1 MHATALCFTMLSA
14 GESAVYTMVVLFL
27 VTTVT
32 FRVGCPRLAQAT
44 AVGTLG
50 DWTAFF
56 VDMDQSSVYTR

>member
-1 MHATALCFTMLSA
+1 MLAAS
-14 GESAVYTMVVLFL
+14 ESAVYTMVVLFL
-27 VTTVT
+27 ITTVT

-56 VDMDQSSVYTR
+56 VDMDQSSV

>member
-1 MHATALCFTMLSA
+1 MLAA
-14 GESAVYTMVVLFL
+14 GESDVNTMLVLFL

-56 VDMDQSSVYTR
+56 VDVDQSSVCTSQ